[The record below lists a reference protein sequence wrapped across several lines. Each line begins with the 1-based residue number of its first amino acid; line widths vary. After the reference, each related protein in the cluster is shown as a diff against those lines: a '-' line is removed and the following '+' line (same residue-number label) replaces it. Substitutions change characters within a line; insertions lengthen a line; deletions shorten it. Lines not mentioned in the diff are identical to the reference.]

1 MAASTKKKLT
11 VLLDSFESRS
21 PAQHLVDRLLIGYP
35 SAGAWQDPGFD
46 NITVHAAEEVWKEET
61 GLKRRQ
67 VECNLNREDKPTNAL
82 QDADAVLIVPGGAGV
97 TANEAAIE
105 AAIEITPDNTPIF
118 VHGALANSLQ
128 DARRL
133 AGLAAKRSKPLAAGT
148 SLSVAGRLP
157 DIGIPLN
164 APMKE
169 ALVVVQGSFGAGEFA
184 GINSLLPL
192 VERRAG
198 GESGIKRVYRYHG
211 AILWGVA
218 RSGRWPRHLL
228 SPSLS
233 RSDSPQGDPVKD
245 GRTQDLVGLGLV
257 EKLASDPRGWVIEH
271 RDGFRSTILTLDGAV
286 ADFNFAIEMKDG
298 SVLSAQIYQ
307 PPKPNEEN
315 YSRLAAV
322 IERFFSS
329 GRPPWPVERSLLT
342 AHLQS
347 LFLNLSLLGGS
358 VTDVS
363 ALKPAIAYRPT
374 PTE

>member
-1 MAASTKKKLT
+1 MAEAPKKKLT
-11 VLLDSFESRS
+11 VLLDSFEPES
-21 PAQHLVDRLLIGYP
+21 PAQHLLDRLLVGFP
-35 SAGAWQDPGFD
+35 SEGAWRTPTF
-46 NITVHAAEEVWKEET
+46 NSITVHAPEEAWKGES
-61 GLKRRQ
+61 GLHRR
-67 VECNLNREDKPTNAL
+67 VSDFGIAREDKPAAAL
-82 QDADAVLIVPGGAGV
+82 RNSDAVLVIPRGAGV
-97 TANEAAIE
+97 TANEAALE
-105 AAIEITPDNTPIF
+105 AAIEAAPENTPIF

-128 DARRL
+128 AARRVATL
-133 AGLAAKRSKPLAAGT
+133 AEHRKKPLAAGANLAT
-148 SLSVAGRLP
+148 AGRLP
-157 DIGIPLN
+157 AIDIPLN

-169 ALVVVQGSFGAGEFA
+169 ALVVVQGSFGVGEFA

-192 VERRAG
+192 IERRAD
-198 GESGIKRVYRYHG
+198 GESGVKRVYRYHG

-228 SPSLS
+228 APALS

-257 EKLASDPRGWVIEH
+257 EKLADAPRGWVIEH
-271 RDGFRSTILTLDGAV
+271 RDGFRSTILTLDGV
-286 ADFNFAIEMKDG
+286 VDDFNFAIEMKDG
-298 SVLSAQIYQ
+298 AVLSAQIYQ

-322 IERFFSS
+322 IERFFTDR
-329 GRPPWPVERSLLT
+329 RPPWPIERSLLT

-363 ALKPAIAYRPT
+363 ALKPPIAYRPT
-374 PTE
+374 TSE